1 MEQNAWKLENSWIL
15 AMQTCDSG
23 YDYTLYNA
31 EYQMIDGGQLDMPE
45 LSMEEART
53 EILNSF
59 QLSSNKIEPVN
70 YDVVMYLAESL
81 EHNQNKTETK
91 KETMK
96 VVLVQPGLYAK
107 EAEIGTQLR
116 DMQQTVGGWIEAVY
130 PYEDNVA
137 IICNEEGLITGLPL
151 NRQITNDIVIA
162 GTFFVCGTGE
172 ENFVGLTDEQVK
184 EYVEK
189 FKMPEVFSMI
199 DGKIQSIQV
208 TEEGWGYL
216 MGVQAMKAQ
225 ERKRNGHER

>member
-1 MEQNAWKLENSWIL
+1 MEQEAWKVGEAYYL
-15 AMQTCDSG
+15 AIQTCDSG
-23 YDYTLYNA
+23 YDYTLYDANYC
-31 EYQMIDGGQLDMPE
+31 EIDGGQIDNPEMTMDEIKNEIIMDYQLHDYPLMPMNFE
-45 LSMEEART
+45 ALMQLVEAEESKLFDQP
-53 EILNSF
+53 E
-59 QLSSNKIEPVN
+59 K
-70 YDVVMYLAESL
+70 
-81 EHNQNKTETK
+81 
-91 KETMK
+91 TMK
-96 VVLVQPGLYAK
+96 VVLVHPGLYAK
-107 EAEIGTQLR
+107 EAVIGTQLE
-116 DMQQTVGGWIEAVY
+116 DMQKTVGGWIEAVY

-184 EYVEK
+184 EYAEK

-216 MGVQAMKAQ
+216 MGVQALKAQ
-225 ERKRNGHER
+225 ERKRKSYER